1 VKFLIIFGVTL
12 GLFLL
17 LGNYLDAH
25 GDELALSGTAE
36 EMDSWSLGMVYRS
49 PDLKVSWWRKAT
61 SEAAIDYGFDLN
73 IKRSVDWIEANIDIS
88 KKYQKQINSQKV
100 GLLGVWKN
108 VGLGFACNT
117 INWEDA
123 RLLLTAKYSLTR
135 KLPQGLGVVSVDA
148 SWADNFSDR
157 QEIVMVPHIRL
168 LEWRNLAFGFSGQ
181 WQHLKT
187 GRVIREFKKV
197 SAEVLYRIGD

>member
-1 VKFLIIFGVTL
+1 
-12 GLFLL
+12 LL

-25 GDELALSGTAE
+25 GDELAVSGTAE
-36 EMDSWSLGMVYRS
+36 EKDSWAIGIAYRS
-49 PDLKVSWWRKAT
+49 PALASARRSSPELAVSWWRKT
-61 SEAAIDYGFDLN
+61 TPSAAIDYGFDLG
-73 IKRSVDWIEANIDIS
+73 IKQSVNWVEANIDLS
-88 KKYQKQINSQKV
+88 KKYLKQIDSQKI

-135 KLPQGLGVVSVDA
+135 KLPQGFGVVSIDA
-148 SWADNFSDR
+148 SWADNFNDR
-157 QEIVMVPHIRL
+157 QEIVLVPHIKL
-168 LEWRNLAFGFSGQ
+168 IEWRNLAFGFSGR

-187 GRVIREFKKV
+187 GRKIREFKKV
-197 SAEVLYRIGD
+197 SAEVLYKIGA